1 MKILHFVA
9 MISLLIFS
17 SSAFAYR
24 CVIDMRKIDEALSK
38 QPAITEAQA
47 QEVRKLRA
55 EGEVLH
61 NKGKHKESVEAL
73 HKALEIL
80 GVRQ

>member
-1 MKILHFVA
+1 MKLQHFIV

-38 QPAITEAQA
+38 QPAITEM
-47 QEVRKLRA
+47 QEQEIRKLRA
-55 EGEVLH
+55 EGEALH

-73 HKALEIL
+73 HKALEML
-80 GVRQ
+80 GVH

>member
-17 SSAFAYR
+17 SGAFAYR

>member
-1 MKILHFVA
+1 MKIQHFIV

-38 QPAITEAQA
+38 QPAINEVQA
-47 QEVRKLRA
+47 QEIRKLRA
-55 EGEVLH
+55 EGEALH
-61 NKGKHKESVEAL
+61 NRGKHKESIEML
-73 HKALEIL
+73 HKALEML
-80 GVRQ
+80 GVH

>member
-1 MKILHFVA
+1 MKLRYFIV

-38 QPAITEAQA
+38 QLAITDTQA
-47 QEVRKLRA
+47 QEVRNLRA

-61 NKGKHKESVEAL
+61 NKGKHKESVQAL

-80 GVRQ
+80 GIRQ

>member
-38 QPAITEAQA
+38 QPAITETQA